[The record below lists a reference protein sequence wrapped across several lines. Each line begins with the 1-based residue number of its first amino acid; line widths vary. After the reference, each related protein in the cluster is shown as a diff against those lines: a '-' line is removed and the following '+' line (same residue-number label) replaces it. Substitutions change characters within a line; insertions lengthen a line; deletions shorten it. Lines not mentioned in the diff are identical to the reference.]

1 MSTKVVTGKVRGSYV
16 NVFRPRVNDMNG
28 QEEYSM
34 SLLVPKED
42 ATTVGKINAAV
53 KAAAAKKF
61 GDKVP
66 AKFRHPLRDGDEER
80 PEDPAY
86 KGHYFL
92 NVKSKQK
99 PGIVDKDRQQ
109 VIDAGDFLSGDYCR
123 VSMNC
128 YAYDVSGNRGAA
140 FGLGNVQVLAKG
152 EPLTSQARAEDDFD
166 DWKDDDE
173 GDDWG

>member
-1 MSTKVVTGKVRGSYV
+1 MTTKVVTGKARGSYV
-16 NVFRPRVNDMNG
+16 NVFRPRINDMNG
-28 QEEYSM
+28 KEEYSM
-34 SLLVPKED
+34 SLLIPKED
-42 ATTVGKINAAV
+42 RKTVDRINDAV
-53 KAAAAKKF
+53 KEAARKKF

-80 PEDPAY
+80 PEDAAY

-92 NVKSKQK
+92 NVKSQQK
-99 PGIVDKDRQQ
+99 PGIVDKNRQE
-109 VIDAGDFLSGDYCR
+109 VIDSSDFISGDYCR

-166 DWKDDDE
+166 DWDDE
-173 GDDWG
+173 GEDDWG

>member
-16 NVFRPRVNDMNG
+16 NVFRPRINDMNG

-34 SLLVPKED
+34 SLLIPKD
-42 ATTVGKINAAV
+42 DRKTVDRINAAV
-53 KAAAAKKF
+53 KEAAAKKF

-80 PEDPAY
+80 PDDQAY
-86 KGHYFL
+86 QGHYFL

-99 PGIVDKDRQQ
+99 PGIIDKTRQE
-109 VIDAGDFLSGDYCR
+109 VIDSNEFLSGDYCR

-140 FGLGNVQVLAKG
+140 FGLGNIQVIAKG
-152 EPLTSQARAEDDFD
+152 DPLTSQARAEDEFS
-166 DWKDDDE
+166 DWDDD
-173 GDDWG
+173 DDTDW

>member
-1 MSTKVVTGKVRGSYV
+1 MSTKVVTGKARGSYV
-16 NVFRPRVNDMNG
+16 NVFRPRINDMNG
-28 QEEYSM
+28 KEEYSM
-34 SLLVPKED
+34 SLLIPKSDEK
-42 ATTVGKINAAV
+42 TITKINAAV
-53 KAAAAKKF
+53 KEAAAKKF

-66 AKFRHPLRDGDEER
+66 ATFRHPLRDGDEER
-80 PEDPAY
+80 PEDEAY

-92 NVKSKQK
+92 NVKSQQK
-99 PGIVDKDRQQ
+99 PGIVDKNRQE
-109 VIDAGDFLSGDYCR
+109 VIDSADFISGDYCR

-166 DWKDDDE
+166 DWDDE
-173 GDDWG
+173 DDWG